1 MGELLSKVIPLALG
15 AAVSPTVL
23 IVVLLVLSG
32 RRAIARGTA
41 FVAGVLV
48 VLSGLTVLGLL
59 LSKPAHASAVQTDVT
74 RAIDGLVGTL
84 LLLLAARTVMRMIL
98 SRRTG
103 SSEPTDTSGTDAQR
117 STGLVTAFV
126 LGVAM
131 MLSNFSTILLYL
143 PAMHEI
149 STSTVGFRDKVL
161 AVALAFVITSIPATG
176 PLALRLTLP
185 DASAR
190 LLDRLR
196 TLATR
201 YQRQIGITIEL
212 VFGVYLVVKALR

>member
-59 LSKPAHASAVQTDVT
+59 LSKPAHASAVQIDVT